1 MKNLLET
8 NVYDVGET
16 MIIAGTCLK
25 YMQPKAYEELEKMPG
40 EIYEVCLEATHVNM
54 VITKLIGMLSR
65 VNIKKVIF
73 ASVDKSPHCIQLHY
87 IESEITKAMPHLKTE
102 FVHYVALDK
111 ELKEID
117 EKTIKMSKNLGGLQV
132 LLKE

>member
-54 VITKLIGMLSR
+54 VITKLI
-65 VNIKKVIF
+65 
-73 ASVDKSPHCIQLHY
+73 
-87 IESEITKAMPHLKTE
+87 
-102 FVHYVALDK
+102 
-111 ELKEID
+111 
-117 EKTIKMSKNLGGLQV
+117 
-132 LLKE
+132 

>member
-40 EIYEVCLEATHVNM
+40 EIY
-54 VITKLIGMLSR
+54 
-65 VNIKKVIF
+65 

-87 IESEITKAMPHLKTE
+87 IESEITKAMPTLKTE

-111 ELKEID
+111 ALKEID

>member
-1 MKNLLET
+1 
-8 NVYDVGET
+8 

-25 YMQPKAYEELEKMPG
+25 HMQPKAYEELEKMPG
-40 EIYEVCLEATHVNM
+40 EIYEVCLESTHVNM

-65 VNIKKVIF
+65 VNIKKMIF

-87 IESEITKAMPHLKTE
+87 IESEITKAMPNLKTE

-111 ELKEID
+111 ALKEID